1 MTIYIYEKDADTPIE
16 IWENYPYV
24 PNVGD
29 RVSVKILGL
38 MVVVYRVF
46 KKDIVILRVE

>member
-1 MTIYIYEKDADTPIE
+1 MTIYIYEKDANTPTE
-16 IWENYPYV
+16 VWENYPCV

-46 KKDIVILRVE
+46 EKDKVILRVE